1 LAADIVMRTGDL
13 IQVTIPAPTIVPQ
26 LEVPNPLTGSSQDVT
41 VVGTSACLQG
51 DELPPELRGPLTYT
65 APPFTTPGTGT
76 LSLTLQPANLTEKTT
91 NGGKPLL
98 LRGGT
103 FQAMFTVDSPAVQPT
118 PGGPVPDPELE
129 KPGTARFISSNEIVK
144 AG

>member
-1 LAADIVMRTGDL
+1 VDIVMRTGDL
-13 IQVTIPAPTIVPQ
+13 IQVIIPAPTIVPK
-26 LEVPNPLTGSSQDVT
+26 LEEPAPLTGSSTDVT
-41 VVGTSACLQG
+41 VVGTKACLRG

-65 APPFTTPGTGT
+65 APPYTTPGTGT
-76 LSLTLQPANLTEKTT
+76 LSLTLQPANLTQKTS

-103 FQAMFTVDSPAVQPT
+103 FQAMFTVASPAMQPT
-118 PGGPVPDPELE
+118 PGGPVPDPEVE
-129 KPGTARFISSNEIVK
+129 KPGTAQFISTNEIVK

>member
-1 LAADIVMRTGDL
+1 MAADIVMRDGDL
-13 IQVTIPAPTIVPQ
+13 IQVTIPAPAIVPRLMQ
-26 LEVPNPLTGSSQDVT
+26 PAPLTGSSTDVT
-41 VVGTSACLQG
+41 VVGAKACLQG

-76 LSLTLQPANLTEKTT
+76 LSLTLRPANLTVKTT
-91 NGGKPLL
+91 NGRKPLL

-103 FQAMFTVDSPAVQPT
+103 FQALFTVTSPALQPA
-118 PGGPVPDPELE
+118 PGGPVPDPDVE
-129 KPGTARFISSNEIVK
+129 KQGTARFISANTIVR